1 MNEFEELFNNIS
13 NKTNQANSFENAP
26 KSNEFLDLF
35 NNVSSQ
41 RATTPDAITE
51 SFARRS
57 PKFNRGFGQSGDRVP
72 SRIAG
77 DLGFS
82 TNPRTYEQ
90 DTAEIGAATELA
102 RDMQIYRA
110 LGIDDAFDREVE
122 AKSDA
127 RGFDTISEPI
137 FNFLGIGNHPIAGAV
152 EELMLTSSPAA
163 ALRQAGI
170 EFSHALGLSDNFGVE
185 DEVRQTT
192 FGDIF
197 SGRRGDTALTMSK
210 NSPYATAAAGF
221 VFDVL
226 LDPTTWFGFGLTKV
240 GRGLGAL
247 DNAAGPLVKR
257 ARLSAI
263 VSESDG
269 GKAFRKLFMP
279 NSLVKGLKDGEGAEE
294 IAQIIN
300 GLNQGVEGYKP
311 ITREDVMSGG
321 ADFLS
326 GLIRKDAAVMNQTD
340 ALRENILKA
349 AGDMNE
355 GELRLVG
362 AFLDQPK
369 VVDGLIEELKVD
381 SNTKGL
387 LRSGVKQWEEMFQK
401 IFDAEEEVG
410 LFDKAQFRANY
421 SHGTEP
427 VTEMSRAIV
436 QKMFEL
442 RFGKEQ
448 GMSLYNRASGAGIAT
463 ITDNGIMNSSYAKK
477 YPTLESRI
485 MDLVN
490 TETNA
495 ALMATRRGMQSIRKV
510 NTQKFYDGIL
520 SDTRIAVPID
530 QRVALDTRDPLHDT
544 LNKHG
549 MKIWKA
555 PALSTRKAARQ
566 ASGDEQMYYAL
577 PAAMVD
583 QLDDMTKIISGKDE
597 SNVILKTFREVQGL
611 WKAYALMSPGYHMRN
626 LQSNIFNNYLAGV
639 TNPKAYAEA
648 MLLQVEDTALIGNRK
663 VRSSIEK
670 IMGGRKTVDNYMFT
684 LPDGSKMNA
693 RQLLEEAEERGIGA
707 GGMIFNESDL
717 GIGKELMT
725 SMEIRTG
732 RAGTTEISEGLRNWG
747 NRKERI
753 AGVASSMLRASTE
766 AGANLTP
773 ELAQRNAEM
782 YDVVARAWAWEN
794 WKTPD
799 DWYNQHIRQIRAYD
813 VPTAGPQEES
823 LNFLHQRGN
832 PFEIIGANTDTP
844 EFKKAFDGAY
854 AVDNKGNPIRV
865 FHGSKFG
872 AEVARDKGFNLAH
885 DSGANRVGK
894 GLYLSED
901 ITEES
906 VGEIERL
913 VPTRDST
920 GEGLQVVSGGY
931 SLHGIGMNIV
941 RDLEK
946 TVKASKKLNVDLS
959 RPKSIERA
967 YESIEKKRI
976 AISDKLLKAKKD
988 VKNIMDEM
996 PLDANPEL
1004 ADMTPAQ
1011 IDKAM
1016 AWEKRVTAARD
1027 KVQNLQSEDNV
1038 LAKDQAAFSNYE
1050 ELVQK
1055 REAKLAEYE
1064 MSGETPAVF
1073 DGYLAMKNPFVL
1085 STRGA
1090 NGEEILRYME
1100 KDEAVGL
1107 FDAIQD
1113 FIRADI
1119 KKTRL
1124 NPELT
1129 YEQKQ
1134 ARGYFDDGPQ
1144 PPDLDFSSEDAEY
1157 LDDIDIDELFFEHFA
1172 DLGVAIRSIGKQFT
1186 DPKGIATGKPY
1197 KYDALSFYDEMSE
1210 AIEFVY
1216 REAGFPSWQ
1225 TGAAKKS
1232 TSNDFLNLILEDM
1245 GFDGLTHADSFFPQ
1259 GMSKNSRYHQV
1270 FVAFDPNLFKS
1281 SRNRGTWDLT
1291 DNDMLAQKGK
1301 DGIRGAIQFLPNG
1314 KADILATKEANA
1326 TTFIHEMAHLVRRTM
1341 LDEGDK
1347 DIIHRWMFK
1356 PEEYNKLKG
1365 EAIRQAEQAKAM
1377 APDAVDVD
1385 ELSTELMERFAW
1397 TVEAEEYFAK
1407 SFEQFIMEGVT
1418 DKNVGQAMQGTF
1430 DYMKKQFQNVY
1441 DFSEG
1446 GKVGIKAD
1454 DDVAHV
1460 MERVLGRGVE
1470 DRQEDLATAR
1480 AILKS
1485 SGEATEDIVSRAHRK
1500 LGDNVFTRANRA
1512 WGERLENNARLAH
1525 YITMRTTDVGTIKSN
1540 GWLNK
1545 KKTGRGMS
1553 AEEAAQS
1560 VKRFLF
1566 DYGELTPFERDY
1578 MKTVIPFYTWMRK
1591 NIPLQ
1596 FQQLYENPERYSRVP
1611 KAMNEIEGM
1620 SHEWEGIPEPD
1631 YFAEMNAVRLPFTS
1645 SAIPLEGDGM
1655 PAYLALDLPYGDLN
1669 RLNMKDMVSSMTP
1682 FLKMWAEI
1690 YPDQGYSFFL
1700 DSEIEAYS
1708 DEPASIDVFDRS
1720 IDLGMNQ
1727 KTLHA
1732 VKTLLPPIGKGLRL
1746 VERMGEGKVA
1756 EQLGRELLGIN
1767 VQTLDVDAVKRAERF
1782 KRRDVSNALKA
1793 RLIAKAKLIGLDEAL
1808 DELRNE

>member
-1 MNEFEELFNNIS
+1 MNEFEELFNSIG
-13 NKTNQANSFENAP
+13 NKSDQANSFENAP

-35 NNVSSQ
+35 NDVSSQ

-72 SRIAG
+72 SRVAG

-122 AKSDA
+122 AKGDSL
-127 RGFDTISEPI
+127 GFDTISEPI
-137 FNFLGIGNHPIAGAV
+137 FDFMGIGNHPIAGAV

-170 EFSHALGLSDNFGVE
+170 EFSNALGLADNFGVE
-185 DEVRQTT
+185 DEVRRTT

-263 VSESDG
+263 ATESDG

-311 ITREDVMSGG
+311 IAREDVMSGG

-349 AGDMNE
+349 AGSMNE

-362 AFLDQPK
+362 AFLDKPK

-381 SNTKGL
+381 NNTKGL

-448 GMSLYNRASGAGIAT
+448 GISLYNRASGAGIAT

-477 YPTLESRI
+477 YPSLESRI

-490 TETNA
+490 TETNV

-530 QRVALDTRDPLHDT
+530 QRVALDARDPLHDT

-566 ASGDEQMYYAL
+566 AAGDEQMYYAL

-597 SNVILKTFREVQGL
+597 SNVIFKTFREVQGL

-670 IMGGRKTVDNYMFT
+670 IMGGRKTVDDYMFT
-684 LPDGSKMNA
+684 LPDGNKMNA

-732 RAGTTEISEGLRNWG
+732 RAGTTEISEGLRNWS
-747 NRKERI
+747 NREERI

-766 AGANLTP
+766 AGASLTP

-844 EFKKAFDGAY
+844 EFKKAAEGMFAVTADGSPLRVLHGTKRSRDIAKSKGFDLRFDSGLNLYGRGVYTTEDFIGISPEEMAEIAAGYAMDSEARFVAKDIRRATEAALKHGETLSPKARQRAY
-854 AVDNKGNPIRV
+854 DKLDAAYGQSLEDLIVAKKKLREADEEYNNLFRKSDFDKSSKASVAATKKYTDAVDEIGVIQQRRDIL
-865 FHGSKFG
+865 SK
-872 AEVARDKGFNLAH
+872 DLAAL
-885 DSGANRVGK
+885 D
-894 GLYLSED
+894 
-901 ITEES
+901 T
-906 VGEIERL
+906 
-913 VPTRDST
+913 
-920 GEGLQVVSGGY
+920 
-931 SLHGIGMNIV
+931 
-941 RDLEK
+941 
-946 TVKASKKLNVDLS
+946 
-959 RPKSIERA
+959 
-967 YESIEKKRI
+967 YESSSLRANE
-976 AISDKLLKAKKD
+976 LLEEFD
-988 VKNIMDEM
+988 L
-996 PLDANPEL
+996 LD
-1004 ADMTPAQ
+1004 
-1011 IDKAM
+1011 
-1016 AWEKRVTAARD
+1016 
-1027 KVQNLQSEDNV
+1027 
-1038 LAKDQAAFSNYE
+1038 
-1050 ELVQK
+1050 
-1055 REAKLAEYE
+1055 
-1064 MSGETPAVF
+1064 ETPGTI
-1073 DGYLAMKNPFVL
+1073 DGYMFIKNPFVL
-1085 STRGA
+1085 SMRSADGATAITRKLSIEEERAFFDSTTSLLENNLRKFRWDDGA
-1090 NGEEILRYME
+1090 EL
-1100 KDEAVGL
+1100 D
-1107 FDAIQD
+1107 D
-1113 FIRADI
+1113 ADI
-1119 KKTRL
+1119 EELMSDMFSFWDQDISATLQKKAKGGKVQEADAEDLYDKVQKAVHEIYSDL
-1124 NPELT
+1124 NPSW
-1129 YEQKQ
+1129 
-1134 ARGYFDDGPQ
+1134 FPDDP
-1144 PPDLDFSSEDAEY
+1144 
-1157 LDDIDIDELFFEHFA
+1157 
-1172 DLGVAIRSIGKQFT
+1172 GKQIGVSLDIT
-1186 DPKGIATGKPY
+1186 N
-1197 KYDALSFYDEMSE
+1197 
-1210 AIEFVY
+1210 
-1216 REAGFPSWQ
+1216 R
-1225 TGAAKKS
+1225 
-1232 TSNDFLNLILEDM
+1232 ILADM
-1245 GFDGLTHADSFFPQ
+1245 GFDGITHAGGGRTGQVAF
-1259 GMSKNSRYHQV
+1259 HQV
-1270 FVAFDPNLFKS
+1270 FIAWDTKMFKS
-1281 SRNRGTWDLT
+1281 TRNRGTWDLT
-1291 DNDMLAQKGK
+1291 DNDILAQKGK
-1301 DGIRGAIQFLPNG
+1301 DGIQGAIQFLPNG

-1470 DRQEDLATAR
+1470 DSPEDLATAR
-1480 AILKS
+1480 AILEA
-1485 SGEATEDIVSRAHRK
+1485 SGEATEDLVSRAHRK
-1500 LGDNVFTRANRA
+1500 LGDNMFTRANRA

-1545 KKTGRGMS
+1545 KKTGRGMT

-1596 FQQLYENPERYSRVP
+1596 FQQVYENPERYSRIP

-1620 SHEWEGIPEPD
+1620 SHEWEDVPEPD

-1682 FLKMWAEI
+1682 FLKTWAEI

-1708 DEPASIDVFDRS
+1708 DEPASVDFFDQS

-1732 VKTLLPPIGKGLRL
+1732 VKTLLPPLGKGLRL

-1767 VQTLDVDAVKRAERF
+1767 VRTLDVDAVKRAERF
-1782 KRRDVSNALKA
+1782 KRRDVSRAMKA